1 MKNRPTSVDDIRLRR
16 LMAVVMVLAVIFG
29 LRLVQF
35 QIVEAPKINAESFA
49 KRAVTTTIPA
59 MRGDIVDV
67 HGKVL
72 ATTVLAYDVNVD
84 PTMVAPFDRTVAG
97 ATSTISVQQAT
108 VEIADI
114 LKVQPAE
121 LAPKLLGTSHYSNLF
136 KQANGSQY
144 RRLTALDIPWLF
156 FEAVPHRIY
165 PNGALAG
172 NLLGFM
178 SNDGRPLEG
187 LELAQD
193 KCLAGV
199 DGKETYER
207 GVDGI
212 KIPTSRQ
219 IAVAPQ
225 NGGTLK
231 LSIDSDLQYYAQ
243 QVMAHYVQKERADW
257 GSAVVVEAKTGRILT
272 AAEFPSVDPNN
283 FTATPDAN
291 RRSRIFQA
299 TFEPGSTLKTVTA
312 ATAIDQ
318 GVATPTTQ
326 VIAPQSTFVAG
337 GYRISDSHV
346 HTTEHLT
353 LQGVLIESSNTGII
367 QIGKRVPYETR
378 FNYWQKFGLG
388 ERTAVNFAGE
398 GSGIIHQTTDGV
410 SVYTTMF
417 GQAMTVTPIQTAFLY
432 QTIAN
437 MGVRLSPELLLNCKS
452 ATGKVTPAENKIKP
466 VRVLKPSTARQV
478 ISMLE
483 NDVTQ
488 KGGVGSTAAI
498 PGYRIGGKSGTA
510 QIAKD
515 NGIGYVSLHAISF
528 IGMAPAEDPQYVLAV
543 TIYKPR
549 TVSNSIGATPP
560 FKDILQQVLRTYR
573 VPPSTTKSPNI
584 PAKW

>member
-1 MKNRPTSVDDIRLRR
+1 
-16 LMAVVMVLAVIFG
+16 
-29 LRLVQF
+29 
-35 QIVEAPKINAESFA
+35 
-49 KRAVTTTIPA
+49 
-59 MRGDIVDV
+59 
-67 HGKVL
+67 
-72 ATTVLAYDVNVD
+72 
-84 PTMVAPFDRTVAG
+84 
-97 ATSTISVQQAT
+97 
-108 VEIADI
+108 
-114 LKVQPAE
+114 
-121 LAPKLLGTSHYSNLF
+121 
-136 KQANGSQY
+136 
-144 RRLTALDIPWLF
+144 
-156 FEAVPHRIY
+156 
-165 PNGALAG
+165 
-172 NLLGFM
+172 M
-178 SNDGRPLEG
+178 SKDGRPLEG

-193 KCLAGV
+193 KCLAGI

-219 IAVAPQ
+219 ITTAPK

-243 QVMAHYVQKERADW
+243 QVMAHYVLKERADW

-272 AAEFPSVDPNN
+272 AAEYPSVDPNN
-283 FTATPDAN
+283 FTVFNDAD

-326 VIAPQSTFVAG
+326 VIAPQSTTVAG

-346 HTTEHLT
+346 HPTEHLT

-367 QIGKRVPYETR
+367 QVGKRVPYATR
-378 FNYWQKFGLG
+378 FDYWKKFGLG

-398 GSGIIHQTTDGV
+398 GSGIIHENTDGV
-410 SVYTTMF
+410 SIYTTMF

-437 MGVRLSPELLLNCKS
+437 MGVRLSPELLLDCKS

-483 NDVTQ
+483 NNVTQ

-515 NGIGYVSLHAISF
+515 NGVGYISLHAISF